1 MSRYYK
7 QMQHGDNEAARALRE
22 RLAREELGD
31 AGYEKSLTR
40 ADNRSVRLG
49 IVFLILVAVVVFG
62 VAWLGY

>member
-31 AGYEKSLTR
+31 AGYEKSLTH

-49 IVFLILVAVVVFG
+49 IVFLVLVAVVVFG